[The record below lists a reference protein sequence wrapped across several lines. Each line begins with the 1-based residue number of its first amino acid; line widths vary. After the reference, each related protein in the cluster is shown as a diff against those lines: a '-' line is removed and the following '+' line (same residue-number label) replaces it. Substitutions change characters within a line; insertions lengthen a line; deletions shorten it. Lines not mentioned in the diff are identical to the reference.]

1 MVFYYLSESEIW
13 LDKRSSFWGE
23 GPLKNILISYF
34 SKIFFFIF
42 QNEPPSLTF
51 GYTLVFVTACL
62 TLIVCLTGKYKFHP
76 RRRIVS
82 LKSLSSSLTSSFIK
96 A

>member
-1 MVFYYLSESEIW
+1 MNLKSGLIRGVVFGGRDHIE
-13 LDKRSSFWGE
+13 G